1 MDKYISD
8 YVMELKSCQV
18 KLEQTLDKLSRG
30 TSREDLDE
38 LLSEV
43 SYLKRRLNNLSLGQY
58 IMETKT
64 KGGIPPIA

>member
-18 KLEQTLDKLSRG
+18 RLEQTLDRLSKG
-30 TSREDLDE
+30 NSRENLDE

-43 SYLKRRLNNLSLGQY
+43 NYLKTRLNNLSLGQY
-58 IMETKT
+58 IEEIKDR
-64 KGGIPPIA
+64 GGK